1 MFKNK
6 IIKCSNLIDVNE
18 DKIIEFIFILL
29 TIVVIFFTFVHIDYI
44 KYICCIVIVLYCIYY
59 IFFYTKIPEITLS
72 TEELLN
78 EYIKNLEEA
87 DNKYNNKYIKLI
99 SELLDINFIEK
110 YMVFITLKKNEK
122 YLLEGKIILPS
133 NKCIRYLKKIKL
145 IILKFMVKFS
155 GMKIL

>member
-29 TIVVIFFTFVHIDYI
+29 TIVGIFFTFVH
-44 KYICCIVIVLYCIYY
+44 IVIVLYCIYY

>member
-29 TIVVIFFTFVHIDYI
+29 TIVGIFFTIVHIDYI
-44 KYICCIVIVLYCIYY
+44 NYICCIVIVLYCIYY